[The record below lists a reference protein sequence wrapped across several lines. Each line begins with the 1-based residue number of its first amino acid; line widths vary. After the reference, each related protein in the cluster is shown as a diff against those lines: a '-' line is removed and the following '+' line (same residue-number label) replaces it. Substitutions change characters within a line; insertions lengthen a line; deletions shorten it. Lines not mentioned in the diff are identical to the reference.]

1 MINIRKISK
10 AIGVIFLSFVMC
22 GMTLADEGYKFTE
35 KRINENK
42 SYGTID
48 IKIPIIVGSNN
59 SNVKEFNGIVEGDIA
74 DWQKDLIELA
84 KQDEAESKS
93 KGIDFRPY
101 SLDSVYKIPYNTKNF
116 VSLVVDYYQ
125 YTGGAHGL
133 TTRNTYN
140 YDFNQGKRL
149 RLFELFKE
157 GYDYQTKIN
166 DVIKQQIAKNPS
178 EYFQDENGFKGIKNK
193 QDFYIDNDGIVIVFQ
208 LYDIAPY
215 VSGIKEFHI
224 PFSVVQDGLLYK
236 FK

>member
-1 MINIRKISK
+1 MINIRKASK
-10 AIGVIFLSFVMC
+10 CVGIILLSFMMC
-22 GMTLADEGYKFTE
+22 GMTLVDEGYKFTE
-35 KRINENK
+35 KRINETK

-48 IKIPIIVGSNN
+48 IKIPIIVGSDN
-59 SNVKEFNGIVEGDIA
+59 SNVKEFNGIVGGDIA
-74 DWQKDLIELA
+74 DWQKDLVELA

-93 KGIDFRPY
+93 KGIDFRP
-101 SLDSVYKIPYNTKNF
+101 
-116 VSLVVDYYQ
+116 DYYQ

-166 DVIKQQIAKNPS
+166 DIIRQQIAKNPS

-193 QDFYIDNDGIVIVFQ
+193 QDFYIDKDGIVIVFQ

-215 VSGIKEFHI
+215 ASGIKEFHI
-224 PFSVVQDGLLYK
+224 PFSAVQDGLLYK